1 MATREIVSFTPIDQ
15 DGDSEILAFEI
26 TKSKIGSMLY
36 QLHSV
41 KINGEVRGTEIYT
54 NLPEAL
60 AGMAC
65 KMAAQPN
72 IKYEVEK

>member
-1 MATREIVSFTPIDQ
+1 MTQEIISFTPIDQ
-15 DGDSEILAFEI
+15 DSDSEILAFEI
-26 TKSKIGSMLY
+26 TKSEVGRPLY
-36 QLHSV
+36 QVHSLV
-41 KINGEVRGTEIYT
+41 ISGEVRGTEIYT